1 MTIRCTRFRPY
12 ERNTLRAFVDLEL
25 TRVGIVIRDCTWH
38 RKEDGQEWVG
48 FPAKTYQD
56 KNGNTLWEPL
66 VKFAEGA
73 KEARE
78 QFQRQAL
85 EAIHAAAAGEHGETQ
100 NEIVRHKPVRD
111 GRISVAGG
119 TGGAS
124 RNIAAEDDFHND
136 ELPI

>member
-1 MTIRCTRFRPY
+1 MSIRCTRFRPY
-12 ERNTLRAFVDLEL
+12 ERNTLRAFADLEL
-25 TRVGIVIRDCTWH
+25 TSVGIVIRDCTWH

-66 VKFAEGA
+66 VKFADGA

-85 EAIHAAAAGEHGETQ
+85 EAIHAAAAGEHAETQ
-100 NEIVRHKPVRD
+100 NEIFRHKPARH
-111 GRISVAGG
+111 GRISGASG
-119 TGGAS
+119 TVGPS
-124 RNIAAEDDFHND
+124 RNIAAEDHFHSD
-136 ELPI
+136 PIPF